1 MLSSIV
7 LVLKKIIVT
16 IMVILHVSIP
26 VTLYAPSKIEVKS
39 EDCKASM
46 AVISDIHLT
55 DSAAR
60 QAILELGFLDMQSAT
75 TKLDAVVF
83 TGDITDHGYIPM
95 WERFADAVSKYDIA
109 KQTIIVEGNHD
120 TWGPDR
126 DNLSTVKQT
135 FIDYNKKIS
144 NRDVTEMYYTTDVNG
159 YPVIV
164 IGSEADNTD
173 CYLSQTQLD
182 WIAQQMEE
190 ASKTGLPIFI
200 FSHYPINQT
209 HGLPFTWELNR
220 EDGPKKGGLGD
231 QSDDFYTI
239 ISKYKNVFYVTGH
252 IHNGFANEGS
262 VAAQYVSVE
271 KHDGLTLV
279 NLPSYMYP
287 DVTRGGW
294 ADNGCGYVIEVYE
307 DEVLI
312 RARNFIAEK
321 WIEKYDVSV
330 EIAK

>member
-1 MLSSIV
+1 MLSAVV
-7 LVLKKIIVT
+7 LAIKKIIVT

-26 VTLYAPSKIEVKS
+26 VTLYAPEKMEVKN
-39 EDCKASM
+39 EDCKASF
-46 AVISDIHLT
+46 AAISDIHLT
-55 DSAAR
+55 ESVAR
-60 QAILELGFLDMQSAT
+60 QAILELGLLDMASST
-75 TKLDAVVF
+75 NKLDAVVF

-95 WERFADAVSKYDIA
+95 WERFADAVGKYDIA
-109 KQTIIVEGNHD
+109 KQTILVEGNHD

-126 DNLSTVKQT
+126 DNLETVKQT
-135 FIDYNKKIS
+135 FITYNKKIS
-144 NRDVTEMYYTTDVNG
+144 DREVDNIYYTADING

-164 IGSEADNTD
+164 IGSEKDNTD

-182 WIAQQMEE
+182 WFKMQMDK
-190 ASKTGLPIFI
+190 ASLTGLPIFV
-200 FSHYPINQT
+200 FSHYPINCT
-209 HGLPFTWELNR
+209 HGLPFTWELDR
-220 EDGPKKGGLGD
+220 EDGPLKGGLGE
-231 QSDDFYTI
+231 QSDAFYSI
-239 ISKYKNVFYVTGH
+239 ISQYKNVFYVTGH

-287 DVTRGGW
+287 DIQRGGW
-294 ADNGCGYVIEVYE
+294 AENGCGYVFEVYD

-312 RARNFIAEK
+312 RARNFITEK

-330 EIAK
+330 EITK